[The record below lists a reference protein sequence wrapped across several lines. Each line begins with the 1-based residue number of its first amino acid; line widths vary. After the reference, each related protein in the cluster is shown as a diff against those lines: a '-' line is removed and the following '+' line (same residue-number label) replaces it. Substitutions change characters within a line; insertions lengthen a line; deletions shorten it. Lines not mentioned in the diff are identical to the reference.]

1 MTNFIKA
8 AATLDNID
16 EVKKDIRELII
27 SIDKSNQHAQE
38 IIFQGIKDM
47 NQLKMQITGLNNET
61 DKIIELIKKEILEQS

>member
-16 EVKKDIRELII
+16 EIKTNIRELII
-27 SIDKSNQHAQE
+27 SIDASNQRAQE

-47 NQLKMQITGLNNET
+47 NELKMQLSGLNNET

>member
-16 EVKKDIRELII
+16 ELEKDILNLIDKLDASNRRTDEII
-27 SIDKSNQHAQE
+27 SQGTRDINE
-38 IIFQGIKDM
+38 IRMK
-47 NQLKMQITGLNNET
+47 ITGLNSET

>member
-16 EVKKDIRELII
+16 ELEKDIRELII

>member
-16 EVKKDIRELII
+16 DLEKDILDLINKLEASNRRTDEII
-27 SIDKSNQHAQE
+27 S
-38 IIFQGIKDM
+38 QGTRDINDIRTK
-47 NQLKMQITGLNNET
+47 ITGLNNET